1 MLDLYGDP
9 IPEVEEEEVYN
20 RKTELFDFLNNI
32 THKKINIMDIDNEI
46 EKDYVHYVINKF
58 LSQHID
64 TIEDAD
70 TMNSMSHLP
79 NKLQFDYLINSIRKK
94 FRRAEKWLKSETDL
108 DISAVKEYYNYS
120 NQKARD
126 AIRILTAEEISY
138 IKKKIYKGGL
148 KK

>member
-46 EKDYVHYVINKF
+46 EKDYVPYVINKF

>member
-46 EKDYVHYVINKF
+46 EKDYVPYVINKF

-120 NQKARD
+120 NRKARD

>member
-1 MLDLYGDP
+1 MLDIYGDL
-9 IPEVEEEEVYN
+9 IPEVEEEEVYSK
-20 RKTELFDFLNNI
+20 KTELFDFLNNI
-32 THKKINIMDIDNEI
+32 THKKVNIMDIDREI
-46 EKDYVHYVINKF
+46 EKDYAPYVVNKF

-70 TMNSMSHLP
+70 IMNSMSHLP

-94 FRRAEKWLKSETDL
+94 FRRAEKWLKGGTNL

-120 NQKARD
+120 NRKAKD
-126 AIRILTAEEISY
+126 AIRVLTAEEISY